1 MLAVKVKKLLQ
12 RKLIKGNL
20 LNLVFA
26 SVSETVIKISV
37 PGEEPGVHSA
47 CPTVERLKEE

>member
-1 MLAVKVKKLLQ
+1 MLAVKLKKLLS
-12 RKLIKGNL
+12 RPKGNL

-37 PGEEPGVHSA
+37 PGEELGVHSA
-47 CPTVERLKEE
+47 CPTVERLKKES